1 MCAQHRRSK
10 NKAHRFEAISLLL
23 VTPGLATATSSLEL
37 ASPGASEWLDMAA
50 RASSSSKVLLGLT
63 RLAWSLDHQSV
74 LASRRPQSQLVKGD
88 DFTSSLKD
96 PLPSLL
102 SNTQSAES
110 HLGHIK
116 DPQIVGDGAN
126 ADGELGGV
134 ALLQVPHKASQ
145 R

>member
-1 MCAQHRRSK
+1 MIQGPRKSREAQKHFGAS
-10 NKAHRFEAISLLL
+10 
-23 VTPGLATATSSLEL
+23 GLATATGSLEL
-37 ASPGASEWLDMAA
+37 AAPGASEWLDMAA

-102 SNTQSAES
+102 GNTQSAES

-126 ADGELGGV
+126 ADGKLGSV
-134 ALLQVPHKASQ
+134 ALLLKVPHKTSQ